1 MSLQLKALPPVPA
14 ETARVARAAFP
25 KGNRYLTLRDEL
37 GSVYTDEA
45 FAELFAGR
53 GQPAES
59 PALLALVTVLQFAEN
74 LSDREAAD
82 QVRGRIDWKYL
93 LGLPLEDA
101 GFDYSLL
108 SEFRG
113 RLLQGDAQ
121 HLLLDQLLQLARE
134 RKLLQARGR
143 QRTDATHVLAA
154 IRELNRLEI
163 VGETLRHALNSLA
176 QVAPEWLRGWVPAEW
191 FERYGRRIEQFRLP
205 RKDSERLTWARQ
217 VGTDGARLLAAAYDP
232 QAPAVAHH
240 HPAVDVLR
248 QVWIQQFYW
257 EDDQIDWR
265 GNDNLPPAAL
275 AIESPYDPQARYSY
289 KRDTEWTGY
298 KGHLTETCDPDQP
311 ALITQVTTTP
321 ATTPDAQAL
330 PAVQADLAAK
340 DLLPG
345 THLVDA
351 GYTTAA
357 NLAES
362 QATHQVDLLGPVPAD
377 TTRQAQQQ
385 QGFDL
390 THFTIDWELQ
400 RVTCPR
406 GQPNVTWSESHNEFD
421 HPVIHI
427 RFAAA
432 ACRACP
438 VRSACV
444 QSATGPR
451 SLKLRPR
458 EQHQA
463 LQAARQ
469 RQAQAA
475 FGPVY
480 AKRAGIEST
489 HSQAVRVCDFRRSR
503 YWGLAKTHLQHVL
516 SAVALNFIRLADWF
530 ARPDLRHRRPSAFVA
545 LAGALPA

>member
-1 MSLQLKALPPVPA
+1 MSLLSKALPPVPV
-14 ETARVARAAFP
+14 ETARIAQAAFP

-37 GSVYTDEA
+37 GSVYADEA
-45 FAELFAGR
+45 FAELFSGR
-53 GQPAES
+53 GQPAQS
-59 PALLALVTVLQFAEN
+59 PAVLALVTVLQFAEN

-82 QVRGRIDWKYL
+82 QVRSRIDWKYL
-93 LGLPLEDA
+93 LGMELTDP

-108 SEFRG
+108 SEFRA
-113 RLLQGDAQ
+113 RLVETDAQ
-121 HLLLDQLLQLARE
+121 RLLLDRLLQLARE
-134 RKLLQARGR
+134 RNLLKARGQ

-154 IRELNRLEI
+154 IRDLNRFEV
-163 VGETLRHALNSLA
+163 VGETLRHALNALA
-176 QVAPEWLRGWVPAEW
+176 AVAPEWLQSWVPADW

-205 RKDSERLTWARQ
+205 RTEAARLAWAVQ
-217 VGTDGARLLAAAYDP
+217 VGADGARLLAAAYADH
-232 QAPAVAHH
+232 APRPVRA

-248 QVWIQQFYW
+248 RVWLQQFYW
-257 EDDQIDWR
+257 ENDQIFWR
-265 GNDNLPPAAL
+265 AKDNIPPAAVM
-275 AIESPYDPQARYSY
+275 IESPYDPQARYSY
-289 KRDTEWTGY
+289 KRDIEWSGY
-298 KGHLTETCDPDQP
+298 KGHVTETCDPDQP
-311 ALITQVTTTP
+311 SLITQVTTTP

-330 PAVQADLAAK
+330 PDIQANLAAR

-357 NLAES
+357 NLADS
-362 QATHQVDLLGPVPAD
+362 QTSHQIDLIGPVPAD

-390 THFTIDWELQ
+390 TRFEIDWEQ
-400 RVTCPR
+400 QTVTCPR
-406 GQPNVTWSESHNEFD
+406 GQQSVTWSESRNEFD

-438 VRSACV
+438 ARTACV
-444 QSATGPR
+444 QSPSGPR

-458 EQHQA
+458 EQHLA

-469 RQAQAA
+469 RQAQPE
-475 FGPVY
+475 FWPVY
-480 AKRAGIEST
+480 GKRAGIEST

-503 YWGLAKTHLQHVL
+503 YWGLAKTHLQHIL
-516 SAVALNFIRLADWF
+516 SAVAINFIRLADWF
-530 ARPDLRHRRPSAFVA
+530 AHPEPRHRHPSAFLA
-545 LAGALPA
+545 LAGAVPA